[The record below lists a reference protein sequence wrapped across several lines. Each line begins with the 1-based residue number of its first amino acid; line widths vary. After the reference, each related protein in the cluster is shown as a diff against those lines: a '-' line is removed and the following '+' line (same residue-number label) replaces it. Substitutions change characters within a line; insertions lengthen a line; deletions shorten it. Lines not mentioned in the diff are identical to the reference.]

1 MNSIVG
7 DDRKVDRHRWCTLCS
22 AIRGRSWSSGKFT
35 DSLVRARS
43 FHESARWV
51 RCWSP
56 AMTNDQTDDEVQTT
70 IRIVRKSPSS
80 SLWRELACNRVNSTG
95 ITTSNETTGMRGTT
109 RKPRK
114 VGTLACHRVDRRPG
128 AALSTRRRTAPTSRR
143 RRRRRLGDHATSRS
157 SPLWWTKRKRRRRR
171 RRVFRSIEPVR
182 LRCSARYRYVEREEK
197 TRLCCVVGLFL
208 FVVETQAFSQVRRY
222 LFADGWAALT
232 CKCSPLLS
240 VYLSHFYW
248 SSFTARYLLTISEA
262 FGSLVRLVI

>member
-1 MNSIVG
+1 MKARDG
-7 DDRKVDRHRWCTLCS
+7 CAAGRRRW
-22 AIRGRSWSSGKFT
+22 R
-35 DSLVRARS
+35 
-43 FHESARWV
+43 
-51 RCWSP
+51 
-56 AMTNDQTDDEVQTT
+56 T
-70 IRIVRKSPSS
+70 IRPTTRCKQRFALREKSPSS

-95 ITTSNETTGMRGTT
+95 ITTSNETTGMRGTA

-197 TRLCCVVGLFL
+197 TKLC
-208 FVVETQAFSQVRRY
+208 S
-222 LFADGWAALT
+222 
-232 CKCSPLLS
+232 LS
-240 VYLSHFYW
+240 VFFFLSWKHKL
-248 SSFTARYLLTISEA
+248 SRRSTATFLPTDGPL
-262 FGSLVRLVI
+262 